1 MSTAH
6 LVRNQDGHYWG
17 RGKRWVDG
25 RDVARVM
32 TFSHQDE
39 AVNTVFELSSK
50 DIGLRCDVLSLNL
63 LEGKL
68 PKLEISTIPLPVDPS
83 DDPSDD
89 RNNEEDLENTPGSP
103 PSEEEMVSNKDEV

>member
-1 MSTAH
+1 
-6 LVRNQDGHYWG
+6 
-17 RGKRWVDG
+17 
-25 RDVARVM
+25 M

-83 DDPSDD
+83 DD

-103 PSEEEMVSNKDEV
+103 PSEEEMVPNKDEA

>member
-103 PSEEEMVSNKDEV
+103 PSEEEMVSNKDEA

>member
-1 MSTAH
+1 
-6 LVRNQDGHYWG
+6 
-17 RGKRWVDG
+17 
-25 RDVARVM
+25 M

-103 PSEEEMVSNKDEV
+103 PSEEEMVSNKDEA

>member
-1 MSTAH
+1 
-6 LVRNQDGHYWG
+6 
-17 RGKRWVDG
+17 
-25 RDVARVM
+25 M

-68 PKLEISTIPLPVDPS
+68 PKLEISTIPLPVDPN
-83 DDPSDD
+83 DD

-103 PSEEEMVSNKDEV
+103 PSEEEMVSNKDEA

>member
-1 MSTAH
+1 
-6 LVRNQDGHYWG
+6 
-17 RGKRWVDG
+17 
-25 RDVARVM
+25 M

-83 DDPSDD
+83 DD

-103 PSEEEMVSNKDEV
+103 PSEEEMVSNKDEA

>member
-50 DIGLRCDVLSLNL
+50 DVGLRCDVLSLNL

-68 PKLEISTIPLPVDPS
+68 PKLEISAIPVPVDPS
-83 DDPSDD
+83 DDLSG
-89 RNNEEDLENTPGSP
+89 EEGLENTTGSP
-103 PSEEEMVSNKDEV
+103 PSEEEIASNKDEEA

>member
-1 MSTAH
+1 
-6 LVRNQDGHYWG
+6 
-17 RGKRWVDG
+17 
-25 RDVARVM
+25 M

-68 PKLEISTIPLPVDPS
+68 PKLEISTLPLPV
-83 DDPSDD
+83 DPSDD
-89 RNNEEDLENTPGSP
+89 RNNEEDLENTTGSP
-103 PSEEEMVSNKDEV
+103 PSEEEIASNKDEEA